1 MKKVIYSLIILS
13 IVLCFTSCPFFPRPE
28 PVTDPLFLYTV
39 EATISNES
47 SSEKS
52 LITDAYILL
61 RNEKAEKM
69 YSCDSMQILANRTAI
84 YSETIAMVDC
94 PQPHLSHIFKIDGK
108 NYVGFD
114 TETYI
119 VNSEQ
124 EEHIKAERI
133 NLGSVDWTQGEYPIV
148 NYEGKSF
155 NAPEGYRGIKLLY
168 SITIKDE
175 ADILEEEKA
184 DYINGVKITVSHSF
198 Q

>member
-13 IVLCFTSCPFFPRPE
+13 VIFCFMSCPFFSRPE

-52 LITDAYILL
+52 FMTDAYII
-61 RNEKAEKM
+61 RSDKTTQKV
-69 YSCDSMQILANRTAI
+69 YSCESVQIFAQKITLYNKPI
-84 YSETIAMVDC
+84 YRELCAD
-94 PQPHLSHIFKIDGK
+94 PHLSHIFKIDGK
-108 NYVGFD
+108 NYAGFD

-175 ADILEEEKA
+175 DAILEEEKA